1 MARMASASSPVG
13 VDFISDARAAAFMSL
28 AMSLSFSAATASSS
42 SYEEDTRGICS
53 SVERPPA
60 SSVGVAMARLGGGW
74 RRARRRGATPGAAR
88 RARRGRSAL
97 VHPSA
102 GTAGA
107 RDARD
112 ARTTTARR
120 DVNAPT
126 LDPRAIAA
134 AAAAGARHGAAVIM
148 AIRFAPAKRRLQIIK
163 SGARPSPRL
172 ERYATPRSTR
182 ATLPPSGC
190 PTRAFVP
197 RADSLLHHAVCAR
210 ARSQQEPP
218 EGRFHPQKDVAAT
231 RRLTADEKSP
241 ASKRPRL

>member
-1 MARMASASSPVG
+1 
-13 VDFISDARAAAFMSL
+13 MSL

-42 SYEEDTRGICS
+42 SYEEDTRGSCS
-53 SVERPPA
+53 SVERSPA

-88 RARRGRSAL
+88 RARRGRSAR

-120 DVNAPT
+120 DVNAPA

-182 ATLPPSGC
+182 ADAAAVRLSHASVRASRGLTLAPRGV
-190 PTRAFVP
+190 RAGEVS
-197 RADSLLHHAVCAR
+197 AEAAR
-210 ARSQQEPP
+210 R
-218 EGRFHPQKDVAAT
+218 T
-231 RRLTADEKSP
+231 LSP
-241 ASKRPRL
+241 AKGRGCDATTHGG